1 MQAIE
6 EVTFKFVM
14 ILCGTYENW
23 MSLAPFVDWLQL
35 QFWWSISDTLNMYGV
50 GMQDIIKNYN
60 KFYFLKEIIG
70 K

>member
-35 QFWWSISDTLNMYGV
+35 QF
-50 GMQDIIKNYN
+50 
-60 KFYFLKEIIG
+60 
-70 K
+70 